1 MPVRDGA
8 EARPLSSLPK
18 IHGFLGNIKHPAE
31 APNRRKANQLPERVS
46 TLFPSNNL
54 CGFAESSWE
63 IHDRRDKEL
72 GFVFSHKLL
81 MLGAR
86 EGRGREGEREKV
98 GITWAPSVQPQKGQ
112 NSISLRAAESYL
124 LRQPLL
130 PISWL
135 LQARAQPL
143 RSVNH
148 RFRHVG

>member
-1 MPVRDGA
+1 M
-8 EARPLSSLPK
+8 
-18 IHGFLGNIKHPAE
+18 
-31 APNRRKANQLPERVS
+31 
-46 TLFPSNNL
+46 FPSNNL

-63 IHDRRDKEL
+63 THDRRDKEL

-86 EGRGREGEREKV
+86 EEKGREGEGEKV
-98 GITWAPSVQPQKGQ
+98 GITWVPSVQPQKGK
-112 NSISLRAAESYL
+112 NSISLRASESYL

-130 PISWL
+130 LISRL

-148 RFRHVG
+148 RFRHLG